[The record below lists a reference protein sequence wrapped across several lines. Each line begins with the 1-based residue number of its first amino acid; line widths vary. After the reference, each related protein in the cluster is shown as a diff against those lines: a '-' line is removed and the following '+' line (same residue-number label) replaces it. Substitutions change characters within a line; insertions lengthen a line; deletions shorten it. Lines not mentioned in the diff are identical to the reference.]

1 MVNAIHRRPGTP
13 RGAAAWLALGMLTA
27 GWMLAGSLAPAGAT
41 TPAEEAVYYRLVTVM
56 APEAVRSSRDPDWKP
71 PTAAGLPDDLL
82 LEVSGIAP
90 LDDGRLAVATRRG
103 EIWLLAGA
111 GDDPPDQV
119 GYQRF
124 AAGLHEPLGLLPHDG
139 GLLVAQR
146 SELTWIGDR
155 DGDGLADEYRVVA
168 KGWGVTG
175 HYHEYAYGPKPG
187 PGGSLWL
194 TLNTGLSL
202 QKEHLAATVR
212 DPDLGYAQGAW
223 RGWAL
228 EIPADGESPPQGF
241 VPVCCGLR
249 SPSGLGANAAGAMFA
264 TDQQGHWIAT
274 NSLVHL
280 RPGAFFG
287 HPDSL
292 ASRGLPGSPF
302 AGPEPLVE
310 VTRVVDGLPWP
321 EAVRRMPFLTPPAVW
336 FPYRTMGQSTTDV
349 LLDTSGGRFGPF
361 AGQLF
366 IGEFTQAAVQR
377 VFLEEVEGEWQG
389 ACFPF
394 RSGFASAVLRLAQA
408 ADGSVFAGLTNRGW
422 SSLGPAAYGLERL
435 VWTGRTPFEIREMR
449 ARPDGFELVFTL
461 PVDPATAGRP
471 EAYAIATHTYLYHSK
486 YGSDEIDPRDLD
498 VRAATVAPDGLSVRL
513 EVDSLR
519 PLYVHVLTADGVRDR
534 EGRPLVHPRAA
545 YTLNRIPRP

>member
-1 MVNAIHRRPGTP
+1 MVTSMRSRRVPVATLAGIALSAALPTP
-13 RGAAAWLALGMLTA
+13 LLRPAAA
-27 GWMLAGSLAPAGAT
+27 AT
-41 TPAEEAVYYRLVTVM
+41 PGEENLYYRLVTVA

-71 PTAAGLPDDLL
+71 PAAAGLPADLL
-82 LEVSGIAP
+82 LEVSGLAA

-103 EIWLLAGA
+103 EIWLLSAA
-111 GDDPPDQV
+111 DHEPPDRV
-119 GYQRF
+119 VYRRF
-124 AAGLHEPLGLLPHDG
+124 ASGLHEPLGLLPRDG

-146 SELTWIGDR
+146 SELTAITDR
-155 DGDGLADEYRVVA
+155 DGDGSADEYRTVI

-187 PGGSLWL
+187 PDGSLWM

-202 QKEHLAATVR
+202 LDEHMAATVR
-212 DPDLGYAQGAW
+212 DPELGYAQGAW

-228 EIPADGESPPQGF
+228 EIPAPAAGEPLPSDGRF

-292 ASRGLPGSPF
+292 ASRNLSGSPF
-302 AGPEPLVE
+302 AGPRPLAQVA
-310 VTRVVDGLPWP
+310 RVIDGLPWP
-321 EAVRRMPFLTPPAVW
+321 EAVRRMPFLSPPAVW

-349 LLDTSGGRFGPF
+349 LLDTSAGRFGPF
-361 AGQLF
+361 GGQLF
-366 IGEFTQAAVQR
+366 IGEFTQAALQR
-377 VFLEEVEGEWQG
+377 VFLEEVEGQWQG

-394 RSGFASAVLRLAQA
+394 RTGFASAVLRLAQA

-422 SSLGPAAYGLERL
+422 SSLGPAAYGLQRL
-435 VWTGRTPFEIREMR
+435 VWTGRVPFEIHEMR
-449 ARPDGFELVFTL
+449 ARPDGFELRFTH
-461 PVDPATAGRP
+461 PVDPETAGRP
-471 EAYAIATHTYLYHSK
+471 EAYAITSHTYLYHSK
-486 YGSDEIDPRDLD
+486 YGSDEIDTRDLA
-498 VRAATVAPDGLSVRL
+498 VTTATVAPDGLSVRL
-513 EVDSLR
+513 RVEGLR
-519 PLYVHVLTADGVRDR
+519 PLYVHTLEARGVRDLD
-534 EGRPLVHPRAA
+534 GSPLLHPRAA
-545 YTLNRIPRP
+545 YTLNRIPGR